1 MSKILE
7 ISLIVLAALAV
18 GLADII
24 IKKETFSVDS
34 LSAALK
40 NPLTI
45 LIILLYC
52 VQIVIFSFLFVRKA
66 ELGIVGIMQTA
77 LYAVIVVASGILFF
91 HEKITLIHMVGVAL
105 AILGVV
111 FVNL

>member
-7 ISLIVLAALAV
+7 IGLIVLAAVAV
-18 GLADII
+18 GLADVFT
-24 IKKETFSVDS
+24 KQEAANVNS
-34 LSAALK
+34 LSDALR

-52 VQIVIFSFLFVRKA
+52 VQIIIFSFLFVKKA
-66 ELGIVGIMQTA
+66 ELGIVGVIQTA
-77 LYAVIVVASGILFF
+77 LYAILVIASGILFF
-91 HEKITLIHMVGVAL
+91 HEKVTFIHLLGIGL

-111 FVNL
+111 LTNL